1 MCIRDRSFPRL
12 RLIWSSSPY
21 ATAEIFSD
29 LKQNHDEPD
38 AGAAAAIGMDDDVV
52 GEHTFHLTPVD
63 MLRAMPGVTAKN
75 YVYLTNHVESIQAL
89 CAMPLAAIQE
99 LIGSEPGKKLHAFLH
114 AAAT

>member
-1 MCIRDRSFPRL
+1 
-12 RLIWSSSPY
+12 
-21 ATAEIFSD
+21 
-29 LKQNHDEPD
+29 
-38 AGAAAAIGMDDDVV
+38 
-52 GEHTFHLTPVD
+52 

-99 LIGSEPGKKLHAFLH
+99 LIGSEPGKKLYAFLH